1 VSENIEKLI
10 TECIARG
17 YTHDSNKDKEVDI
30 SLIVA
35 MAEEVMNML
44 DKPLPETVVLAYESF
59 PSGKSVADL
68 LDALIIREGK
78 KWR

>member
-1 VSENIEKLI
+1 VSENIETKI
-10 TECIARG
+10 RECLARA
-17 YTHDSNKDKEVDI
+17 YTTKDNSSKEVDVT
-30 SLIVA
+30 LMEA